1 PATTTA
7 ETSALFTYAPETS
20 TAASSDLVGGYIG
33 SVPLSSTPTSE
44 AAVTT
49 SAVPTGAAAT
59 SASVSQAFEYSPSSA
74 TGETSAIAATI
85 ISIGS
90 SAVPIAAVPASS
102 ADGVSSVALTA
113 YVIGSQTA
121 SVGQTITVDST
132 PVVLQTSAGVT
143 QLYAG
148 TDASGSALTFASA
161 TAAAASTPAPA
172 VISVG
177 SSAVSIVP
185 VPQSYAPGASSS
197 EPAAYVIGS
206 QTASVGQTL
215 TIDNTPVVIQTS
227 AGVTQLYA
235 GADTGSAM
243 FSFAPTTAASTAP
256 AIISVGTSAISIA
269 PIPQSVTP
277 GGSSSAAA
285 FLIGTQTASV
295 GQTVTIDNT
304 PIVIQTSAG
313 KTQLVAGTASPSA
326 LSFAQIAAAAP
337 SALTGVPTTLV
348 IGLQTVTRNAAGN
361 YLLGSQTLV
370 PGSSITQGSGSAT
383 AVIALATLSGST
395 QLVVQDALTTASTVL
410 PKITAAAS
418 GSAPQQESS
427 AIVVNGH
434 TYFLGPASLNAQATD
449 LPSGSGSSFVAS
461 GTGGAAKATG
471 TGGAALQNGAGA
483 ASGWSVLLGGVTL
496 VALGWLVLL

>member
-1 PATTTA
+1 
-7 ETSALFTYAPETS
+7 TSALFTYAPETS

-59 SASVSQAFEYSPSSA
+59 SPSVSQAFEYSPSSA

-85 ISIGS
+85 VSIGS

-102 ADGVSSVALTA
+102 ADGVSSVAPTA

-132 PVVLQTSAGVT
+132 PVVVQTSAGVT

-148 TDASGSALTFASA
+148 TDTSGSALTFASA
-161 TAAAASTPAPA
+161 TAAPASSPAPA

-185 VPQSYAPGASSS
+185 IPQSYAAGAISS

-206 QTASVGQTL
+206 QMASVGQTL

-243 FSFAPTTAASTAP
+243 FSFAPTTAAVAASTAP
-256 AIISVGTSAISIA
+256 AVVSVGTSAISIA
-269 PIPQSVTP
+269 PIPQSLAL

-313 KTQLVAGTASPSA
+313 ATQLIAGTATPSP

-337 SALTGVPTTLV
+337 SALTGAPTTLV

-370 PGSSITQGSGSAT
+370 PGGSITQGSGSAT
-383 AVIALATLSGST
+383 AVIALATLSGTT
-395 QLVVQDALTTASTVL
+395 QLVVQGALTTASTVL

-418 GSAPQQESS
+418 GSAQQQESS

-434 TYFLGPASLNAQATD
+434 TYFLGPASLNAQATN

-461 GTGGAAKATG
+461 GTGGVAKTTG
-471 TGGAALQNGAGA
+471 TGSAAPQNGAGA
-483 ASGWSVLLGGVTL
+483 ASSLSVLLGGVTL